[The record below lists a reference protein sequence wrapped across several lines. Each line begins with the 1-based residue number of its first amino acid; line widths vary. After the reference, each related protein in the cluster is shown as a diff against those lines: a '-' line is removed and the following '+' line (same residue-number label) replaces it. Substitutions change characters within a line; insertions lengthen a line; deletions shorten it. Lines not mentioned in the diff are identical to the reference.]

1 VPVPE
6 QALLDAPSASTDV
19 AVGADG
25 HHPTDDPELGPVAGP
40 EGAPAPPRRSSTR
53 VLAVLVAHDGGP
65 WLDRTL
71 EALAAQSHEA
81 LDVVAVDNGSTDGTR
96 ARLQRALG
104 EDAVL
109 VADRDLGFGA
119 AVSMALDARA
129 ADVSPYVLLLHD
141 DLALTPD
148 AVSELAGALDE
159 DPRLAVVGPKLL
171 VWEDPRQL
179 QAVGWTVDL
188 TGRAD
193 SGVDEHELD
202 QGQRDVD
209 RRTLYVSTAG
219 MMLRREVFDRLGRFD
234 RRFHLFRDDL
244 DLCWRVW
251 LAGSDVEVVP
261 EAVGVHAAAAT
272 NYHRLGQTRVI
283 GPRYFAE
290 RNTLATLLKNYG
302 PLRLVTVVP
311 LYFLVGIAKIL
322 GFLLTRRF
330 SDAWLTIRAWLWNG
344 LHLLETRRL
353 RKLVQAE
360 RRRPDAEVRELFGR
374 IVPRVRAYAEAIA
387 DWVAGGDV
395 SPETDEGPAAT
406 APTEPERVTAKLV
419 RFVRER
425 PVLVVGALL
434 TVLVLVGAAPL
445 LGGGSLRGGELAP
458 WPASPRAFL
467 ADHASAWHTAAG
479 LGTDTPPSPAQ
490 ALLGVLQWLAFG
502 SAYVASRVLLLGS
515 LLVAWILALRATQ
528 RYSARK
534 LPRVAAATA
543 YVLSPPVIAALL
555 SGQVGALVVVAALPG
570 LVAGVG
576 TLARRTTHPAT
587 AWRAAAGAALAGAI
601 AAAFVPHVLPVLL
614 VAGVVLLVAI
624 LPGAPRGWRGPLTA
638 RVLLATFAPLALL
651 GPWAVELFA
660 ADGPLRAASLAD
672 PVGGELWR
680 WVLLAPPLDGFP
692 APWAG
697 TGFVLAGVLGVLFGW
712 RRQAGLVAA
721 LWMLA
726 IGGAAAGWW
735 LARTGAPVWPGLPL
749 VLSAAAYAG
758 LLAVAFATGEA
769 SLGRHTFGW
778 RQLAAITT
786 TAAVVVSLVVVAV
799 GLVEGPQGTFVRD
812 RESLPA
818 FVTAAA
824 TPDDPFLVLLLA
836 DVDDVTTYEVVPGS
850 GPTMAAT
857 GVVPDA
863 DALDTVD
870 AAVADLLAGRDVD
883 AASTLGQ
890 LGVRYVVVPDGG
902 TSDALD
908 DALRAQDGLE
918 PRPVATGRVL
928 AVTGALPRASAV
940 PADVVSTLTTTG
952 RLPADVDPEPL
963 TVLPDGRIVGDV
975 DGDEVVLVNQ
985 PADADLEARVDG
997 RLLASVDAPVTAFAV
1012 PEDGGRLE
1020 IVPAGQG
1027 ARALALT
1034 GQLLV
1039 VLLVVS
1045 LMLRPPGFARAA
1057 EPAGADASAGP
1068 AGPDGP
1074 DGPDGERDA
1083 GTRWTGGA
1091 P

>member
-6 QALLDAPSASTDV
+6 QPLLDAPVASDDV
-19 AVGADG
+19 AVDAHVARGTEG
-25 HHPTDDPELGPVAGP
+25 VDPDPAFDPAVGPGEALT
-40 EGAPAPPRRSSTR
+40 PRRRSTSR

-71 EALAAQSHEA
+71 AALADQTHEA
-81 LDVVAVDNGSTDGTR
+81 LDVVAVDNGSSDGTR
-96 ARLQRALG
+96 ARLQAALG

-129 ADVSPYVLLLHD
+129 ADASPYVLLLHD

-159 DPRLAVVGPKLL
+159 DPRLAIVGPKLL

-179 QAVGWTVDL
+179 QSVGWTVDL

-219 MMLRREVFDRLGRFD
+219 MMLRRETFDRLGRFD

-244 DLCWRVW
+244 DLCWRTW

-302 PLRLVTVVP
+302 PLRLLTIVP
-311 LYFLVGIAKIL
+311 LYFLVGVAKIL

-330 SDAWLTIRAWLWNG
+330 SDAWLTLRAWLWNG

-353 RKLVQAE
+353 RRLVQAE

-374 IVPRVRAYAEAIA
+374 IAPRVRAYAEAIA
-387 DWVAGGDV
+387 DWIAGGDV
-395 SPETDEGPAAT
+395 GPDVDEAPAPAGPPEPEHAT
-406 APTEPERVTAKLV
+406 AKVG
-419 RFVRER
+419 RFIRRR

-434 TVLVLVGAAPL
+434 AVLILVGAAPL
-445 LGGGSLRGGELAP
+445 LSGGSLRGGELAP

-479 LGTDTPPSPAQ
+479 IGTGTPPSPAQ
-490 ALLGVLQWLAFG
+490 ALLGVLQWVFLG
-502 SAYVASRVLLLGS
+502 SAYLASRLLLLGS
-515 LLVAWILALRATQ
+515 LLVAWVLALRATQ

-555 SGQVGALVVVAALPG
+555 AGQVGTLVVVAALPG
-570 LVAGVG
+570 LVAGAG
-576 TLARRTTHPAT
+576 TLARRTTPPAT
-587 AWRAAAGAALAGAI
+587 AWRAAAGAALLGAI
-601 AAAFVPHVLPVLL
+601 AGAFVPPVLPVLAA
-614 VAGVVLLVAI
+614 AGVALLLGV

-638 RVLLATFAPLALL
+638 RVSLAAFVPFALL
-651 GPWAVELFA
+651 GPWTLELFA
-660 ADGPLRAASLAD
+660 PEGPIRGASLAE
-672 PVGGELWR
+672 PVAGELWR

-692 APWAG
+692 DPWAG
-697 TGFVLAGVLGVLFGW
+697 IGFVLAGVLGVLFGW
-712 RRQAGLVAA
+712 RRQAGLVAILWLLA
-721 LWMLA
+721 LT
-726 IGGAAAGWW
+726 GAATGWW

-749 VLSAAAYAG
+749 VLTAAAYAG

-778 RQLAAITT
+778 RQVAALTT
-786 TAAVVVSLVVVAV
+786 TAAVVVSLVVVAA
-799 GLVEGPQGTFVRD
+799 GLVAGPQGTYVRD
-812 RESLPA
+812 REALPA

-824 TPDDPFLVLLLA
+824 TPGDPFLVLLLA
-836 DVDDVTTYEVVPGS
+836 DVEGVTTYEVVPGS

-870 AAVADLLAGRDVD
+870 AAVADLVAGRDVN
-883 AASTLGQ
+883 AASALGQ
-890 LGVRYVVVPDGG
+890 LGVRFVVVPDGG

-908 DALRAQDGLE
+908 TALRGQDGLE

-928 AVTGALPRASAV
+928 AVGGALPRASVV
-940 PADVVSTLTTTG
+940 PAAAVATLGSTG
-952 RLPADVDPEPL
+952 RLPVDVEPDPL
-963 TVLPDGRIVGDV
+963 TVLADGRIVGEV
-975 DGDEVVLVNQ
+975 ADGGVVLVNQ
-985 PADADLEARVDG
+985 PPGTDLEARIGG
-997 RLLASVDAPVTAFAV
+997 RQLASVDAPVTAFEV
-1012 PEDGGRLE
+1012 PDGGGRVE

-1039 VLLVVS
+1039 VLLVIS

-1057 EPAGADASAGP
+1057 EPDIPRDEDSAE
-1068 AGPDGP
+1068 DR
-1074 DGPDGERDA
+1074 RDD
-1083 GTRWTGGA
+1083 RLRTGGVR
-1091 P
+1091 

>member
-1 VPVPE
+1 MPVPE
-6 QALLDAPSASTDV
+6 QPLLDAPAVSTGIAVSSDV
-19 AVGADG
+19 TPMTDG
-25 HHPTDDPELGPVAGP
+25 PEPTGGPGLGPDVGP
-40 EGAPAPPRRSSTR
+40 QGAPVSRRRSSTP
-53 VLAVLVAHDGGP
+53 VLAVLIAHDGGP

-71 EALAAQSHEA
+71 EALGAQTHRA
-81 LDVVAVDNGSTDGTR
+81 LDVLAVDNGSSDGTR
-96 ARLQRALG
+96 ARLQAELG

-129 ADVSPYVLLLHD
+129 ADDSPYVLLLHD
-141 DLALTPD
+141 DLALTAD
-148 AVSELAGALDE
+148 AVAELAGALDE
-159 DPRLAVVGPKLL
+159 DPRLAIVGPKLL

-219 MMLRREVFDRLGRFD
+219 MMLRRDVFDRLGRFD

-244 DLCWRVW
+244 DLCWRTW
-251 LAGSDVEVVP
+251 LSGSDVEVVP

-302 PLRLVTVVP
+302 PLRLLTVVP
-311 LYFLVGIAKIL
+311 LYFLVGIAKVL

-330 SDAWLTIRAWLWNG
+330 SDAWLTVRAWLWNA

-374 IVPRVRAYAEAIA
+374 IAPRVRAYAEAIA
-387 DWVAGGDV
+387 EWVAGGDV
-395 SPETDEGPAAT
+395 GPDADEAPATTD
-406 APTEPERVTAKLV
+406 APEPERAGARLV
-419 RFVRER
+419 RFVRQR
-425 PVLVVGALL
+425 PVLIVGVLL
-434 TVLVLVGAAPL
+434 TVLVLIGAAPL

-458 WPASPRAFL
+458 WPASPGDFL
-467 ADHASAWHTAAG
+467 GDHASAWHTAAG
-479 LGTDTPPSPAQ
+479 IGTDTPPSPAQ
-490 ALLGVLQWLAFG
+490 ALLGAVQWLLFG
-502 SAYVASRVLLLGS
+502 SAYLASRVVLLGS
-515 LLVAWILALRATQ
+515 LLVAWILVLRATQ

-534 LPRVAAATA
+534 LSRVAAATA

-555 SGQVGALVVVAALPG
+555 SGQVGALVVLAALPG

-576 TLARRTTHPAT
+576 TLARRTTEPVT

-601 AAAFVPHVLPVLL
+601 AAAFVPHVLPVL
-614 VAGVVLLVAI
+614 VVTGILLLLAI
-624 LPGAPRGWRGPLTA
+624 LPRAPRGWRGPLTA
-638 RVLLATFAPLALL
+638 RVSLAAFGPLALL
-651 GPWAVELFA
+651 GPWVFELLA
-660 ADGPLRAASLAD
+660 PDGPIRAASLAD
-672 PVGGELWR
+672 PVVGELWR

-692 APWAG
+692 EPSAG
-697 TGFVLAGVLGVLFGW
+697 AGFVLAGVLGVLFGW
-712 RRQAGLVAA
+712 RRQAGLVATLWLLA
-721 LWMLA
+721 L
-726 IGGAAAGWW
+726 GAAGAGWW
-735 LARTGAPVWPGLPL
+735 LARTGAPFWPGLPL
-749 VLSAAAYAG
+749 VLTAAAYAG

-786 TAAVVVSLVVVAV
+786 IAAVVVSLGVVAV

-812 RESLPA
+812 GEALPA

-836 DVDDVTTYEVVPGS
+836 DVDGVTTYEVVPGS

-863 DALDTVD
+863 DALATVD
-870 AAVADLLAGRDVD
+870 AAVADLLAGRDVV
-883 AASTLGQ
+883 AASALGQ

-908 DALRAQDGLE
+908 SALRGQDGLE

-928 AVTGALPRASAV
+928 TVAGALPRASTVPADAV
-940 PADVVSTLTTTG
+940 PALASG
-952 RLPADVDPEPL
+952 GQLPAGVDPEPL
-963 TVLPDGRIVGDV
+963 SVLADGRIVGDV
-975 DGDEVVLVNQ
+975 DGGEVVLVAQ
-985 PADADLEARVDG
+985 PPGDDLVAAVGG
-997 RLLASVDAPVTAFAV
+997 RPLAAVDAPVTAFAV
-1012 PEDGGRLE
+1012 PDGGRLE

-1045 LMLRPPGFARAA
+1045 LMLRPPGFARPA
-1057 EPAGADASAGP
+1057 EPAAAEVDGDAP
-1068 AGPDGP
+1068 H
-1074 DGPDGERDA
+1074 R
-1083 GTRWTGGA
+1083 TGGA
-1091 P
+1091 S